1 MNATTLLGIGAP
13 ACLLFS
19 GSVVLFFRGKTVPSF
34 LQLLGAGCLL
44 VVVLAHVSEAL
55 HLFPWMQWGLPQSV
69 GHYVDFWSA
78 ESQDRQDPRADD
90 PADAIAAGGPGDP
103 IARARPTR
111 PALAGGCR
119 IRHVLLAL
127 LRPCPPRPP
136 HLAGLVG
143 RDWAGGCGDAS
154 PRLRSATDS
163 VRETESGPARAEGQ

>member
-78 ESQDRQDPRADD
+78 
-90 PADAIAAGGPGDP
+90 
-103 IARARPTR
+103 
-111 PALAGGCR
+111 
-119 IRHVLLAL
+119 VLGLAL
-127 LRPCPPRPP
+127 FPIGYFSHALTIRRAAFVSIRRRTGNGPMTACSLGSGSNGGTRRS
-136 HLAGLVG
+136 G
-143 RDWAGGCGDAS
+143 RRG
-154 PRLRSATDS
+154 RR
-163 VRETESGPARAEGQ
+163 